1 MFAKEKSMTKKDFE
15 MIASEIAKL
24 INAETRLNAAAAVA
38 AACIKINP
46 RFDVNR
52 FFKACNL

>member
-1 MFAKEKSMTKKDFE
+1 MTRKDFE
-15 MIASEIAKL
+15 ILAAEIAKL

-38 AACIKINP
+38 AACVKMNP

>member
-1 MFAKEKSMTKKDFE
+1 MTKKDFE
-15 MIASEIAKL
+15 ILAAEIAKL

>member
-15 MIASEIAKL
+15 ILAAEIAKL